1 MEDIVNARGNEF
13 ELVEVLEKLETDLNL
28 HLRTAHSA
36 SLRVTNL
43 NINALR
49 SFPSILNLNFFAL
62 LY

>member
-43 NINALR
+43 NINA
-49 SFPSILNLNFFAL
+49 
-62 LY
+62 